1 MLKYVVA
8 VMTLSLTLN
17 LNAAAPV
24 VGDMPDNYLGMT
36 IQGDDVLLEN
46 YLGKVVVVS
55 FWASWCAPCLQE
67 MPVLDAI
74 QQQVGA
80 DAMQVVAVNFKEDKK
95 RYRKLHK
102 VLSEASKQLIFTH
115 DERGRIG
122 AAYGVESLPS
132 LFIVGKT
139 GRVAMHK
146 IGYGESSIDSIIDVL
161 NAELAK

>member
-1 MLKYVVA
+1 MLKYLLA
-8 VMTLSLTLN
+8 GITLSLALN
-17 LNAAAPV
+17 LEAAAPAI
-24 VGDMPDNYLGMT
+24 GDMPDNYLSMT

-46 YLGKVVVVS
+46 YLGKVVIVS

-74 QQQVGA
+74 QQKVGA

-102 VLSEASKQLIFTH
+102 VLSEASSHLIFTH

-139 GRVAMHK
+139 GQVALHK
-146 IGYGESSIDSIIDVL
+146 VGYGESSIDSIIDVL

>member
-1 MLKYVVA
+1 MLKYI
-8 VMTLSLTLN
+8 LGSFLLGLTLQV
-17 LNAAAPV
+17 NAAAPA
-24 VGDMPDNYLGMT
+24 VGDTPDNYLGMT

-46 YLGKVVVVS
+46 YQDKVVVVS

-74 QQQVGA
+74 QQQVGT

-102 VLSEASKQLIFTH
+102 VLSEASSHLVFTH

-122 AAYGVESLPS
+122 GAYGVESLPS
-132 LFIVGKT
+132 LFVIGKT
-139 GRVAMHK
+139 GKVALHK
-146 IGYGESSIDSIIDVL
+146 IGYGESSIDSIVDVL